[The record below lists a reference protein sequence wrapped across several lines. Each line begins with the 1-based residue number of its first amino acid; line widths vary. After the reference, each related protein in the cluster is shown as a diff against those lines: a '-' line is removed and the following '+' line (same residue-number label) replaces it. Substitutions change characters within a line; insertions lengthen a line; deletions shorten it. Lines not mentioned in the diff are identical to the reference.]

1 MSAPGSLSPRERV
14 ERVLAHQRPD
24 RVPCDFGGCS
34 VTGMHVS
41 AVYALRQ
48 ALRLD
53 PPGTPVKVIDPFQM
67 LGEIQPD
74 LIAALGIDT
83 VPLQGTGTF
92 FGSPLDRWKPWTT
105 FEGTPVL
112 VPGDFN
118 RDPNPD
124 GSIYQYPQGDRT
136 APPSGEKPAGGFY
149 FDTIQRGAPVDF
161 DRLRVE
167 DNTEEFS
174 LIPDAELA
182 HLAREAERLYRT
194 TDQAIFA
201 SFPGGGFG
209 DLAWLPAPFLKRPK
223 GIRDYKDWLLSLLQ
237 RPGFVREIFE
247 RQCSVAL
254 QNLARLYDAV
264 GNRVSLIFLTGADYG
279 TQDRL
284 FFSPRVWTELYA
296 SFFRRLTDWIHRHT
310 RWKVFCHSCGAIEPL
325 IPHFIAAGFD
335 ILNPV
340 QCSAAGMDAAR
351 LKRQSGDA
359 VVFWGGGVD
368 TQRTLPFGTPHEVR
382 AEVRER
388 ITILGCGG
396 GYVFNS
402 VHNLQP
408 GTPVANL
415 LAMFEACWSC
425 RDEGTAAEIKDAAP
439 IRKLCLTP

>member
-1 MSAPGSLSPRERV
+1 
-14 ERVLAHQRPD
+14 
-24 RVPCDFGGCS
+24 
-34 VTGMHVS
+34 
-41 AVYALRQ
+41 
-48 ALRLD
+48 
-53 PPGTPVKVIDPFQM
+53 
-67 LGEIQPD
+67 
-74 LIAALGIDT
+74 
-83 VPLQGTGTF
+83 
-92 FGSPLDRWKPWTT
+92 
-105 FEGTPVL
+105 
-112 VPGDFN
+112 
-118 RDPNPD
+118 
-124 GSIYQYPQGDRT
+124 
-136 APPSGEKPAGGFY
+136 
-149 FDTIQRGAPVDF
+149 
-161 DRLRVE
+161 
-167 DNTEEFS
+167 
-174 LIPDAELA
+174 
-182 HLAREAERLYRT
+182 
-194 TDQAIFA
+194 
-201 SFPGGGFG
+201 
-209 DLAWLPAPFLKRPK
+209 
-223 GIRDYKDWLLSLLQ
+223 
-237 RPGFVREIFE
+237 
-247 RQCSVAL
+247 
-254 QNLARLYDAV
+254 
-264 GNRVSLIFLTGADYG
+264 
-279 TQDRL
+279 L